1 VDHASDTTDPAGTP
15 KFLWVVVTTVWLTGG
30 TSLRYRRNV
39 DERSGTGRRALSTG
53 ELLLALFG
61 LAVLAFGIGAGL
73 EWTGLGWGLL
83 PVAAV
88 LLGFAFALAVTRIR
102 GPAPSRPVV
111 TMDAAEAMP
120 RLRIRSVPRPRATYY
135 YLAAAG
141 GAALALTLGALLM
154 LALPG
159 DATALVLL
167 LAGVLTWTVV
177 VLLSLRLQL
186 RR

>member
-1 VDHASDTTDPAGTP
+1 
-15 KFLWVVVTTVWLTGG
+15 
-30 TSLRYRRNV
+30 V
-39 DERSGTGRRALSTG
+39 DERSRTGRRALSTG
-53 ELLLALFG
+53 ELLLILFG

-73 EWTGLGWGLL
+73 AWTGLGWGLL
-83 PVAAV
+83 PVATV
-88 LLGFAFALAVTRIR
+88 LIAFAFALAVTRTR
-102 GPAPSRPVV
+102 GPAPSRPLV

-120 RLRIRSVPRPRATYY
+120 QLRIRSVPRPRATYY

-141 GAALALTLGALLM
+141 GGALALTLGGLVM

-159 DATALVLL
+159 DVTALVLL
-167 LAGVLTWTVV
+167 IIGVLTWTVV